1 MDSDFTSIQ
10 AEQEILGSIMGD
22 NEIIPELAE
31 TLTPEDF
38 YFDRHKLIYTK
49 VLNLYKGSQQVT
61 AISLYETLQGSGIEL
76 SDLLALRD
84 TTPSTNAYK
93 TYLNIIKDYK
103 KKRDIK
109 EICEKAISE
118 LNTGS
123 SSKVSSVLTEKLFE
137 VASDKA
143 TQGIVNANTLMEKTL
158 NFIDLA
164 FRTKGEGV
172 GLRTGWEQFDY
183 ATNGLAKG
191 NMVIIG
197 ARPSMGKTAF
207 ILELVNMYA
216 SKNHACL
223 IFEQEMT
230 EEELGI
236 RILGANT
243 RTSVQKIYKGVI
255 EDIEMDHILS
265 ESDKIGKL
273 NKIYV
278 DCTPSISLLEV
289 RNRVRKLKQQAE
301 IDVVIVDHIALMSP
315 SDPRKDANAQITEIS
330 KGLKAIA
337 KEYDVVL
344 IALSQLNRGVEGRN
358 EKRPRLSD
366 LRESGSLEQDAD
378 LVMLLYRDNY
388 YNEDPLPLHDYRPEL
403 LEVNIAKARNGKKG
417 VILFDYDMSTQR
429 IEEHRLKGE
438 K

>member
-1 MDSDFTSIQ
+1 MSEFNSIQ
-10 AEQEILGSIMGD
+10 AEQEILGSIMTD

-31 TLTPEDF
+31 KLKPEDF
-38 YFDRHKLIYTK
+38 FFDKHQLIYTK
-49 VLNLYKGSQQVT
+49 ILGLYKNSQQVT
-61 AISLYETLQGSGIEL
+61 AITLYETLQGSGIEL
-76 SDLLALRD
+76 SDLLELRD
-84 TTPSTNAYK
+84 TTPSVSAYK

-103 KKRDIK
+103 KKRDIRD
-109 EICEKAISE
+109 ICEAALND
-118 LNTGS
+118 LNTVS
-123 SSKVSSVLTEKLFE
+123 STKVSSVLTERLFE
-137 VASDKA
+137 ITTEKA
-143 TQGIVNANTLMEKTL
+143 TQSIVNSNTLMEKTL

-164 FRTKGEGV
+164 YRTKGEGV
-172 GLRTGWEQFDY
+172 GLRTGWEQFDM

-191 NMVIIG
+191 NFVIIG

-207 ILELVNMYA
+207 ALELIQMLA
-216 SKNHACL
+216 RKNHSCL

-230 EEELGI
+230 EEELGV
-236 RILGANT
+236 RVLSANT
-243 RTSVQKIYKGVI
+243 RTSVQKVYKGMI
-255 EDIEMDHILS
+255 EEVEMDHILS
-265 ESDKIGKL
+265 ESEKISLL

-289 RNRVRKLKQQAE
+289 RNRVRRLKQQSSL
-301 IDVVIVDHIALMSP
+301 DVVVVDHISLMAP
-315 SDPRKDANAQITEIS
+315 SDHKKDTNTQITEIS

-337 KEYDVVL
+337 KEYDVVVV
-344 IALSQLNRGVEGRN
+344 ALSQLNRGVESRN

-388 YNEDPLPLHDYRPEL
+388 YNDDPLPIHDYRPEL

-417 VILFDYDMSTQR
+417 VILFDYDMRTQL
-429 IEEHRLKGE
+429 IEEHKQEGV

>member
-1 MDSDFTSIQ
+1 MNEFNSIQ
-10 AEQEILGSIMGD
+10 AEQEILGSIMTD

-31 TLTPEDF
+31 KLKPEDF
-38 YFDRHKLIYTK
+38 FFDKHQLIYTK
-49 VLNLYKGSQQVT
+49 ILGLYKNSQQVT
-61 AISLYETLQGSGIEL
+61 AITLYETLQGSGIEL
-76 SDLLALRD
+76 SDLLELRD
-84 TTPSTNAYK
+84 TTPSVSAYK

-103 KKRDIK
+103 KKRDIRD
-109 EICEKAISE
+109 ICEAALND
-118 LNTGS
+118 LNTVS
-123 SSKVSSVLTEKLFE
+123 STKVSSVLTERLFE
-137 VASDKA
+137 TTTEKA
-143 TQGIVNANTLMEKTL
+143 TQSIVNSNTLMEKTL

-164 FRTKGEGV
+164 YRTKGEGV
-172 GLRTGWEQFDY
+172 GLRTGWEQFDM

-191 NMVIIG
+191 NLVIIG

-207 ILELVNMYA
+207 ALELIQMLA
-216 SKNHACL
+216 RKNHSCL

-230 EEELGI
+230 EEELGV
-236 RILGANT
+236 RVLSANT
-243 RTSVQKIYKGVI
+243 RTSVQKVYKGMI
-255 EDIEMDHILS
+255 EEVEMDHILS
-265 ESDKIGKL
+265 ESEKISLL

-289 RNRVRKLKQQAE
+289 RNRVRRLKQQSSL
-301 IDVVIVDHIALMSP
+301 DVVVVDHISLMAP
-315 SDPRKDANAQITEIS
+315 SDHKKDTNTQITEIS

-337 KEYDVVL
+337 KEYDVVVV
-344 IALSQLNRGVEGRN
+344 ALSQLNRGVESRN

-388 YNEDPLPLHDYRPEL
+388 YNDDPLPIHDYRPEL

-417 VILFDYDMSTQR
+417 VILFDYDMRTQL
-429 IEEHRLKGE
+429 IEEHKQEGE